1 MQPVKVNC
9 RSEFT
14 YAQDPLTFC
23 MGEELHTIKAIV
35 KRWREPDGLVFKVQ
49 TTNGRSF
56 KLKYRESE
64 DAWLAEELGKR

>member
-1 MQPVKVNC
+1 MQTVKVDC
-9 RSEFT
+9 RSEYT

-23 MGEELHTIKAIV
+23 LDGETFTIQAIV

-49 TTNGRSF
+49 TTNARSF

-64 DAWLAEELGKR
+64 DTWLAEELGKR